1 MCVQINTCARARTF
15 SVWSHSLSLLTLLEL
30 TENLL
35 QTEKTYVHMTRLEKP
50 TIVPQRSSKNN
61 FTKDRNKKEWKQKHL
76 KKQGQ
81 KGKRSKQSYLEGG
94 CHEIALS
101 VFYHLRLLRLPS
113 GLVHG
118 RCSLGLIL
126 QGSFWFI

>member
-1 MCVQINTCARARTF
+1 MEAKA
-15 SVWSHSLSLLTLLEL
+15 
-30 TENLL
+30 
-35 QTEKTYVHMTRLEKP
+35 
-50 TIVPQRSSKNN
+50 SKEAE
-61 FTKDRNKKEWKQKHL
+61 TKKK
-76 KKQGQ
+76 KKQAELFG
-81 KGKRSKQSYLEGG
+81 GG

-101 VFYHLRLLRLPS
+101 VFYHLRPLRVPS

>member
-1 MCVQINTCARARTF
+1 MAR
-15 SVWSHSLSLLTLLEL
+15 
-30 TENLL
+30 
-35 QTEKTYVHMTRLEKP
+35 KTYYCPPEKF
-50 TIVPQRSSKNN
+50 KNN

-76 KKQGQ
+76 KKQRQ
-81 KGKRSKQSYLEGG
+81 KRKRSKQSYLEGG

-101 VFYHLRLLRLPS
+101 VFYHLRPLRVPS

-118 RCSLGLIL
+118 CCSLGLIL

>member
-1 MCVQINTCARARTF
+1 MCVQINTCARARTRTHTF

-35 QTEKTYVHMTRLEKP
+35 QTEKTYVHMTWLEKP

-76 KKQGQ
+76 KKQRQ
-81 KGKRSKQSYLEGG
+81 KRKRSKQSYLEGG

-101 VFYHLRLLRLPS
+101 VFYHLRTSGFPQGWYMGAALL
-113 GLVHG
+113 V
-118 RCSLGLIL
+118 
-126 QGSFWFI
+126 